1 MADKRLYLSD
11 RLGLRPAEV
20 AEVLGLSERTI
31 RQILPEL
38 PHLRIGSAV
47 VVPVADL
54 KTWLSEQAQAG
65 KNRISAAV
73 DEVMA
78 RIESEKAS

>member
-20 AEVLGLSERTI
+20 AEALGLSERTI
-31 RQILPEL
+31 RQVLPEL

-47 VVPVADL
+47 VIPVDSL
-54 KTWLSEQAQAG
+54 RTWLRDQAKIEG
-65 KNRISAAV
+65 SRIDTV
-73 DEVMA
+73 VEEVLSDV
-78 RIESEKAS
+78 E